1 MKRAAFF
8 LLAAIIPA
16 FGQYSY
22 YYTDALTSSNSNWTH
37 NGSTGSYTSSGLT
50 STSASTLVAD
60 SNIPP
65 PANDSQTSYEVKMT
79 LGLTQSGGTFSALLR
94 ASSNAS
100 LTASSAT
107 GTFYAIVITNVAFTG
122 GACSATLASYK
133 VINGTAT
140 NLSSGGAPCGNGMVV
155 RSVITTGGV
164 IYVYINNE
172 LSLALADS
180 SITSGAPGISVV
192 SSPSGNTI
200 SQVQLGPLD
209 TVAPNAIVAN
219 TVATSSFPTRVDFQW
234 QGVTDVQPGGV
245 GVYEYSVLR
254 ELQGSN
260 NYVYIGSSFTSDFSD
275 TTVSPFTGYNYA
287 LQVSDFHGNS
297 SWTIISVATP
307 PAGNIDPREIGVR
320 SLASYWGDGAE
331 QIDMRSGCGFRAK
344 EIIIPS

>member
-37 NGSTGSYTSSGLT
+37 NGSTGSYTSSGFT

-79 LGLTQSGGTFSALLR
+79 LALTQSGGTFSALLR

-100 LTASSAT
+100 LASSPT
-107 GTFYAIVITNVAFTG
+107 GTFYAIEITNIVFSGST
-122 GACSATLASYK
+122 CSATLASYK

-140 NLSSGGAPCGNGMVV
+140 NLSSGAAPCGNGMIV
-155 RSVITTGGV
+155 RSVITTSGV
-164 IYVYINNE
+164 VYVYINNE

-180 SITSGAPGISVV
+180 SITSGSPGISVV

-219 TVATSSFPTRVDFQW
+219 TVATSSFPTRVDLQW

-245 GVYEYSVLR
+245 GVYAYSVLR
-254 ELQGSN
+254 ALQGSN
-260 NYVYIGSSFTSDFSD
+260 NYVVHRQFLYF
-275 TTVSPFTGYNYA
+275 
-287 LQVSDFHGNS
+287 
-297 SWTIISVATP
+297 
-307 PAGNIDPREIGVR
+307 
-320 SLASYWGDGAE
+320 
-331 QIDMRSGCGFRAK
+331 GFQ
-344 EIIIPS
+344 